1 MTADRAEWT
10 GVGAALVF
18 HVALIAALSTSLASV
33 KDVAEPPSMEVE
45 LVDEVALEA
54 AAPTPIAQPAPA
66 EPPPPAPPEA
76 PAPRETIAPPI
87 PRPSL
92 TPPPPQ
98 RPAVQLP
105 QLPAVQPP
113 RPVPRP
119 AAQPP
124 RPAQRAPAQ
133 PSRRAGIGDDFL
145 KSFDDDLAPRTAPA
159 RPAAA
164 SFSTKARANVASSI
178 ASQAQR
184 CADRQPYLGEGADA
198 VEMHLTLSFARSG
211 RLVRPPQIN
220 RTSGPAEAR
229 AKYGELLED
238 QVRRIFAD
246 CAPFRLPAELYDTE
260 DGGWKV
266 TTLRYKVKS

>member
-1 MTADRAEWT
+1 MTADRAELT
-10 GVGAALVF
+10 GVGAALAF
-18 HVALIAALSTSLASV
+18 HVALIVALSTSLASI

-45 LVDEVALEA
+45 LVDEIGLEA

-76 PAPRETIAPPI
+76 IVPPM

-98 RPAVQLP
+98 RPAVQPP
-105 QLPAVQPP
+105 Q
-113 RPVPRP
+113 RPV
-119 AAQPP
+119 AQPP
-124 RPAQRAPAQ
+124 QRRVPRAPAQ
-133 PSRRAGIGDDFL
+133 PARRAGIGDDFL

-164 SFSTKARANVASSI
+164 TFSTKARANVASSI

-184 CADRQPYLGEGADA
+184 CADRQPYLGEGADQLR
-198 VEMHLTLSFARSG
+198 VLVRLSFSRSG
-211 RLVRPPQIN
+211 RLSRPPSIGSI
-220 RTSGPAEAR
+220 SGNSDLR

-246 CAPFRLPAELYDTE
+246 CAPFRLPAELYDT
-260 DGGWKV
+260 DNGGWKE
-266 TTLRYKVKS
+266 TTLSYRVRK